1 MGLSVC
7 PNSEAIP
14 VRGPTI
20 REEEG
25 VASTDDEIDNRFCSA
40 CASSYAKHLVEH
52 CCPLVSVWGYA
63 IQQSID
69 CW

>member
-1 MGLSVC
+1 MEMGLSVC

-14 VRGPTI
+14 VRGPAI

-25 VASTDDEIDNRFCSA
+25 VASADDKVEDRFCSA

-52 CCPLVSVWGYA
+52 CCLLVSV
-63 IQQSID
+63 
-69 CW
+69 